1 MGHIRGHIRGH
12 IGDTPYLTVTVVSL
26 VDADLTHPF
35 HFTECTSCDSSIP
48 RIHASFETMAAK
60 SASIDFNPFGF
71 PSLHYYLTH
80 TVVSV
85 VDTDLITPNH
95 EFDETDSLEIV
106 TVLFDG
112 TETRHPDR

>member
-1 MGHIRGHIRGH
+1 MQVGGVGIARGFRSFGRS
-12 IGDTPYLTVTVVSL
+12 TPR
-26 VDADLTHPF
+26 H
-35 HFTECTSCDSSIP
+35 
-48 RIHASFETMAAK
+48 
-60 SASIDFNPFGF
+60 
-71 PSLHYYLTH
+71 YLTH

-95 EFDETDSLEIV
+95 EFDDTEALEIV